1 MRIIVAEDVTLLREG
16 IIRILEERGHEVVA
30 SLADAREIL
39 KAAKEFLPDVM
50 IIDIRM
56 PPTNTDDGLRAAIE
70 VRKQI
75 SPKIPLVILSQY
87 LESFYAS
94 LLLDDDQSGIGYLLK
109 DRVTN
114 INKFMSSLDEVA
126 QGGTVLD
133 PEVVEAM
140 MNSSS
145 DSSLRS
151 LTVRERE
158 ILALMAQGKS
168 NAGIAEIVVI
178 TEGAV
183 EKHISNILN
192 KLGLLQEESSHR
204 RVLAVIKYLDG
215 N

>member
-1 MRIIVAEDVTLLREG
+1 MRVIVAEDVTLLREG
-16 IIRILEERGHEVVA
+16 IVRILEERGHEVVA

-39 KAAKEFLPDVM
+39 KAAKAFSPDVM
-50 IIDIRM
+50 IVDIRM

-70 VRKQI
+70 VRSQI
-75 SPKIPLVILSQY
+75 NPKIPILILSQY
-87 LESFYAS
+87 VESFYAS
-94 LLLDDDQSGIGYLLK
+94 LLLDDDQEGIGYLLK

-114 INKFMSSLDEVA
+114 INKFMQSLEEVA
-126 QGGTVLD
+126 SGGTVLD

-140 MNSSS
+140 MSSSS

-151 LTVRERE
+151 LTPRERE

-168 NAGIAEIVVI
+168 NAGIAEVVVI

-192 KLGLLQEESSHR
+192 KLGLIQEESSHR
-204 RVLAVIKYLDG
+204 RVLAVIKYIEHS
-215 N
+215 

>member
-16 IIRILEERGHEVVA
+16 IVRILRERGHEVVA
-30 SLADAREIL
+30 SLSDSRDIL
-39 KAAKEFLPDVM
+39 KSAKEFLPDVM

-75 SPKIPLVILSQY
+75 SPKIPLLILSQY
-87 LESFYAS
+87 IESFYAS

-114 INKFMSSLDEVA
+114 INKFMDSLTEIAD
-126 QGGTVLD
+126 GGTVLD

-140 MNSSS
+140 MDSSS

-151 LTVRERE
+151 LTTRERE

-168 NAGIAEIVVI
+168 NAGIAETVVI

-192 KLGLLQEESSHR
+192 KLGLIQEESSHR
-204 RVLAVIKYLDG
+204 RVLAVIKYLES